1 MIVAFMHQPWWIIMA
16 FAGIMIVPLIY
27 YVIMAVWLPQSMLGR
42 LQYLFGL
49 FIFVVLGPFLN
60 IAVMVF
66 AVFNMDSFGWGKTRK
81 VIAETPEDQVQEK
94 QRLEESGSGSAS
106 PQPNSGS
113 KQVDETAAGVAIRR
127 PTVVYVPPIAQ
138 HR

>member
-1 MIVAFMHQPWWIIMA
+1 MA
-16 FAGIMIVPLIY
+16 FASIMIVPLIY
-27 YVIMAVWLPQSMLGR
+27 YVVMAVWLPQSMLER
-42 LQYLFGL
+42 FPHLFGL

-81 VIAETPEDQVQEK
+81 FIAETPEDQVQEK
-94 QRLEESGSGSAS
+94 QRLEDSGSGSTS
-106 PQPNSGS
+106 PQLNSGS
-113 KQVDETAAGVAIRR
+113 NQVDETTAGVTVRR
-127 PTVVYVPPIAQ
+127 PAVVYVPPIAQ